1 MFSMGN
7 FKEQL
12 KLDKKKKKEIKQ
24 AKKQNKNSTK

>member
-24 AKKQNKNSTK
+24 AKKQKNDSTK